1 MLRSPPGLELANG
14 DAPIAEVVQDA
25 RSRRRYPMK
34 YRRCHAVAVLP
45 EEQTVFSLESLISG
59 GDGIEYERRIRV
71 YSAHLDTIFTLEL
84 PACML
89 LLESSAEEWA
99 PMPEDPE
106 RGALVAHLVEL
117 GLMMLDEGLGGRA
130 VESDR
135 RIRNNYWWPLSAI
148 HYRHSRWDGIDSVGE
163 MESNQMLTA
172 QDLVRK
178 LGAPPPEAPLRQPG
192 AVALPRLSDDAACM
206 LPVQRVTCRNFDRSR
221 ALSLSSLAEML
232 QGVLMAQAVVESGHD
247 ARFLKKNVPSGGGLH
262 PLEAYI
268 IARDVEG
275 LAPGIYHYHSVAH
288 ELALVP
294 GQPDDLDGFSHRLVA
309 GQHWFADAPV
319 MVTLVCRFQRN
330 FWKYRKH
337 MKAYRVVVLDAGHIS
352 QAVYTA
358 ATARGLGAFVTAAV
372 NEIEMEK
379 VLGLDPMDYGV
390 LAVCG
395 FGWRSAEMKNVEL
408 DPAGRIWQR
417 VSAV

>member
-1 MLRSPPGLELANG
+1 M
-14 DAPIAEVVQDA
+14 AEIVKEA
-25 RSRRRYPMK
+25 RSERRGPMK
-34 YRRCHAVAVLP
+34 YRRCHAVAVIP

-59 GDGIEYERRIRV
+59 GAGIEYKRRIRI
-71 YSAHLDTIFTLEL
+71 YAAHLDAICTLEL
-84 PACML
+84 PACIL

-99 PMPEDPE
+99 PMPEDPDSL
-106 RGALVAHLVEL
+106 ALVTQLVEL
-117 GLMMLDEGLGGRA
+117 GLLVLDEESGDRA

-135 RIRNNYWWPLSAI
+135 HVRNNHWWPLSAI

-163 MESNQMLTA
+163 MESNQMLTV

-178 LGAPPPEAPLRQPG
+178 LGAPPPEAPPRQPG
-192 AVALPRLSDDAACM
+192 AVALPRLSDDATCM

-275 LAPGIYHYHSVAH
+275 LAPGIYHYHAVAH
-288 ELALVP
+288 ELARIAA
-294 GQPDDLDGFSHRLVA
+294 QPVDLDGFSQRLLA
-309 GQHWFADAPV
+309 GQHWFVNAPV
-319 MVTLVCRFQRN
+319 MVVLVCRFERN
-330 FWKYRKH
+330 FWKYRRH
-337 MKAYRVVVLDAGHIS
+337 VKAYRAVTLDAGHIS
-352 QAVYTA
+352 QAFYTA
-358 ATARGLGAFVTAAV
+358 ATERGLGAFVTAAI
-372 NEIEMEK
+372 NEVEME
-379 VLGLDPMDYGV
+379 LALALDPMEQGT

-395 FGWRSAEMKNVEL
+395 FGWRAPVMSMAEL
-408 DPAGRIWQR
+408 DPAHR
-417 VSAV
+417 VWRSAPAA